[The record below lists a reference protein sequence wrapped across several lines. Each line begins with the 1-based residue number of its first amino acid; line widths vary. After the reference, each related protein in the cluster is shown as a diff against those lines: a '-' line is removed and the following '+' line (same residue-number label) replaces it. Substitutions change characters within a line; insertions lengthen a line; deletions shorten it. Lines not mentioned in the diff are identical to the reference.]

1 MDFNSL
7 ELRKVENGF
16 IVTINVEGNDGT
28 EYVFPNLKKTITFI
42 KSVADTDEVEA
53 KKLLE
58 HVIARK

>member
-16 IVTINVEGNDGT
+16 IVTINVEGDEGT

-42 KSVADTDEVEA
+42 RSVADSDESAA
-53 KKLLE
+53 KDLLKQ
-58 HVIARK
+58 AGRK

>member
-16 IVTINVEGNDGT
+16 IVTINVEGDEGT

-42 KSVADTDEVEA
+42 RSIADPDERAA
-53 KKLLE
+53 KDILKQ
-58 HVIARK
+58 AGRK